1 MMSLRH
7 GSPKRVMTLFSLLM
21 SLSLL
26 IFPLIVTNSSQ
37 GLLDAWTTG
46 MERSLQVADGR
57 EAKVETIRTL
67 SLLLHDGSTL
77 YLN

>member
-1 MMSLRH
+1 MSLRH
-7 GSPKRVMTLFSLLM
+7 GSPKRVMTLFFLLM

-46 MERSLQVADGR
+46 MERSQVADGR